1 MAGVLVASTV
11 LVDHLRGHEPATAW
25 LAGLEAVPLCSEVSR
40 VEILTGMRSGER
52 RKVEALFS
60 SLDWV
65 PVAEEVARRAGVLG
79 RRYRSSHRLGAADLI
94 IAASVEERGAQLAT
108 GNVRHFPMFPDLTP
122 PY

>member
-1 MAGVLVASTV
+1 MPGVLVDSTV

-25 LAGLEAVPLCSEVSR
+25 LQGLDSVPLCSEVSR
-40 VEILTGMRSGER
+40 VEVLTGMRSGER

-60 SLDWV
+60 SLVWV
-65 PVAEEVARRAGVLG
+65 PVSEEVARRAGALG

-94 IAASVEERGAQLAT
+94 IAASVEARGVQLAT
-108 GNVRHFPMFPDLTP
+108 SNVRHFPMFPGLRA